1 MRWSALAFVVVVVAA
16 AGGCRRGRPVQPMP
30 VSTATVGQC
39 ADPSSAG
46 VLSKSPRLHR
56 ADRDLD
62 GDQTPELVVADRQLC
77 TEGGNCYWNL
87 FSEDRTA
94 RCRRYLGT
102 VAGSVIDRLVRR
114 GEDGFHDLRAWWQL
128 SADSRV
134 LLQEYHY
141 RHGGYRITE
150 AMVCRQE
157 GDDQLYCAED
167 GK

>member
-1 MRWSALAFVVVVVAA
+1 MMRWCLVALALVA
-16 AGGCRRGRPVQPMP
+16 GCHRTRAVQPMP
-30 VSTATVGQC
+30 VSTAAVGQC
-39 ADPSSAG
+39 ADPSRAG
-46 VLSKSPRLHR
+46 VLSKSPHLHR

-62 GDQTPELVVADRQLC
+62 GDSTPEVVVADRELC
-77 TEGGNCYWNL
+77 TAGGNCYWNL
-87 FSEDRTA
+87 FGEDRTA
-94 RCRRYLGT
+94 GCSRYLGT

-128 SADSRV
+128 SSDSRV
-134 LLQEYHY
+134 LLQEYRY
-141 RHGGYRITE
+141 RHGGYHIVE